1 MFQVIDK
8 IPTLKKIVQYSGEP
22 SHPGVLSW
30 KEVVSLGSSDDNS
43 ELDSQLRLRQS
54 RMAVNQCC
62 CLVYTSG
69 TTGTPKGVMLSHDN
83 IVFTAMTVVDM
94 LKLDKERI
102 ISYLPLS
109 HIAGL
114 MVDVFGAIGAGSCA
128 YFADKSALKG
138 TLLQYLQDVRPTLFF
153 GVPRVW
159 EKIQEGKF

>member
-43 ELDSQLRLRQS
+43 DLDSQLRLRQS

-83 IVFTAMTVVDM
+83 ILFSTYREEHNLRKVHLFNFDSSTK
-94 LKLDKERI
+94 LKPYYSSRVQILRGSNVKV
-102 ISYLPLS
+102 LW
-109 HIAGL
+109 GL
-114 MVDVFGAIGAGSCA
+114 GRG
-128 YFADKSALKG
+128 
-138 TLLQYLQDVRPTLFF
+138 
-153 GVPRVW
+153 
-159 EKIQEGKF
+159 